1 MCSSLLINFLIL
13 KILVKRS
20 RSDARPCI
28 SSQLSH
34 FCGVRGRADIA
45 SVPALEW
52 MGAGLCEEVGWRVSA
67 SRGGAGG
74 MLFGVGRRVVERD
87 CCCRCCEFLIMIKG
101 LGCREVGFIVKYEQ
115 NPKLV

>member
-1 MCSSLLINFLIL
+1 MCSSLLINFLTL

-74 MLFGVGRRVVERD
+74 WGGSCSWGGGGVLLREIVVVVVVS
-87 CCCRCCEFLIMIKG
+87 C
-101 LGCREVGFIVKYEQ
+101 
-115 NPKLV
+115 